1 MATITKSSIIEYGKN
16 SELSQ
21 LTKGD
26 CLRSDAEKMS
36 PIKNLNCIMNEV
48 NKLTTHFQNVDKD
61 AFFRKYGRLVEIA
74 RVEVLSPTV
83 RALVHFLDPDYR
95 CFSFGSIDLC
105 PTMEEYGM
113 LTEFPNNL
121 YRIYL
126 PLRSDKIIPEL
137 SKLLRISNLEKFL
150 EKNATGLKWR
160 MLEIELEKK
169 SGLEKERLI
178 ALGIFGLVLFPS
190 QTGVVSLEA
199 ATAYIEYENTQINRV
214 AAILAETI
222 LTLNHCRRTE
232 KGAMRC
238 CTLLLYMWMVSH
250 IETKKPVFN
259 NFLWFTQRPLKL
271 VEEEEWGDLD
281 NQGWV
286 DKLEGLPNSD
296 FKWRAP
302 WVTAVKVIMSC
313 EQRCWVPLVGIT
325 GYVSY
330 APALVLR
337 QLGGMQFVPRTM
349 RITQFFDLFKDP
361 IAQEVL
367 EIIKQDW
374 KHLVLVEIEG
384 LKDPSASEGYARWR
398 DLETSAMPCVGVKS
412 PQTVEESI
420 KRKRVNNEEE
430 LRRQVKKLRI
440 ELSKSR
446 KDKAMLEGDK
456 RRAFLDEQ
464 IQSRDA
470 RITKLELK
478 LGEEKIAREESEK
491 ELGGMSLDWMQS
503 CSELEAMEMDFND
516 CQRSAEY
523 YQEKFAQ
530 VQFELMDRIGKYE
543 DLNKKYMV
551 LESRSTGFAKE
562 ESKRKGFEAVETE
575 LAVKK
580 NEIKVMRIKLDKERE
595 KVKYLDEKLAAMEK
609 HKDQIDANNAVL
621 NRTNML
627 LIEKMTKTDEQMD
640 KAAAHAQIIRIMRKR
655 WEGTSFAIA
664 EA

>member
-1 MATITKSSIIEYGKN
+1 
-16 SELSQ
+16 
-21 LTKGD
+21 
-26 CLRSDAEKMS
+26 
-36 PIKNLNCIMNEV
+36 
-48 NKLTTHFQNVDKD
+48 
-61 AFFRKYGRLVEIA
+61 
-74 RVEVLSPTV
+74 
-83 RALVHFLDPDYR
+83 
-95 CFSFGSIDLC
+95 
-105 PTMEEYGM
+105 
-113 LTEFPNNL
+113 
-121 YRIYL
+121 
-126 PLRSDKIIPEL
+126 
-137 SKLLRISNLEKFL
+137 
-150 EKNATGLKWR
+150 
-160 MLEIELEKK
+160 
-169 SGLEKERLI
+169 
-178 ALGIFGLVLFPS
+178 
-190 QTGVVSLEA
+190 
-199 ATAYIEYENTQINRV
+199 
-214 AAILAETI
+214 
-222 LTLNHCRRTE
+222 
-232 KGAMRC
+232 
-238 CTLLLYMWMVSH
+238 MWMVSH

-313 EQRCWVPLVGIT
+313 GQRRWVLLVGIT

-330 APALVLR
+330 AHALVLR

-398 DLETSAMPCVGVKS
+398 DLATSAMPYVGVKS

-446 KDKAMLEGDK
+446 KDKAILEEMMLEGDK
-456 RRAFLDEQ
+456 RRAFLDKQ

-503 CSELEAMEMDFND
+503 CSELEAMEIDFND
-516 CQRSAEY
+516 CQGSAEY

-543 DLNKKYMV
+543 DLNKKYME

-595 KVKYLDEKLAAMEK
+595 KVKYLDEKLVAMEK
-609 HKDQIDANNAVL
+609 HKDQIDANNVVL

-627 LIEKMTKTDEQMD
+627 LIEKMTKIDEQMD
-640 KAAAHAQIIRIMRKR
+640 EAAAHAQIIRINARKVGGDIIR
-655 WEGTSFAIA
+655 YRRSLAETDAFLGKIENRDFAFLPLA
-664 EA
+664 KEFVEERD